1 MIVVECPRCFR
12 PMARLYLAGGRV
24 DVGGTT
30 VENGD
35 PGGTVTAHMGPT
47 SVWAA
52 RTVSSDP
59 SLSAGSASAS
69 GRVTFEH
76 SKGRCQMRQ
85 TVTSE
90 ARAAAYH
97 QAIASGRNRISLAD
111 LKSH

>member
-1 MIVVECPRCFR
+1 
-12 PMARLYLAGGRV
+12 MARLHLAGGRV
-24 DVGGTT
+24 EVSGTT
-30 VENGD
+30 VTENGD
-35 PGGTVTAHMGPT
+35 PGGTVTAHMGPAPA
-47 SVWAA
+47 WAA

-59 SLSAGSASAS
+59 SVPAGGAAAS

-97 QAIASGRNRISLAD
+97 KAIASGRNRISLVD
-111 LKSH
+111 LKSR

>member
-1 MIVVECPRCFR
+1 MVECPRCFR

-24 DVGGTT
+24 DVAGTT
-30 VENGD
+30 VAENGD
-35 PGGTVTAHMGPT
+35 PGGTVTAHMGPA
-47 SVWAA
+47 SAWAA

-69 GRVTFEH
+69 GRVTLEH
-76 SKGRCQMRQ
+76 SKGRCKMRQ

-97 QAIASGRNRISLAD
+97 QAIASGRNRISLVD